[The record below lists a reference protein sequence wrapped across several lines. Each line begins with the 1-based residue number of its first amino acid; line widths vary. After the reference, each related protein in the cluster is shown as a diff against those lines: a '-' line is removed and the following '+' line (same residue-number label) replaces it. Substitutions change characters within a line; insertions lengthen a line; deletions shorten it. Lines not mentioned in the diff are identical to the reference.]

1 MSINFNFGKYW
12 TTFTAK
18 NVSSKT
24 VKNRRIDEVNGD
36 DLLGLHGDHGLRW
49 KAKSENIGY
58 EELVCQFLL
67 KSEHF

>member
-1 MSINFNFGKYW
+1 M
-12 TTFTAK
+12 
-18 NVSSKT
+18 SSKI